1 MPDYYLRKRFSN
13 SKISIILRTLPF
25 FKKNC
30 YMTHMNTKRC
40 YFYESPKITVV
51 EIRIKSRVL
60 ILSDPIDWGNGGNP
74 FAALARRSPGTKRG

>member
-13 SKISIILRTLPF
+13 SKISIILRTLQF

-30 YMTHMNTKRC
+30 SSINYFCWTIIIMTHMNTKRR

-51 EIRIKSRVL
+51 EIRIKSRFL
-60 ILSDPIDWGNGGNP
+60 ILSDPSGN
-74 FAALARRSPGTKRG
+74 RPGPKRG

>member
-30 YMTHMNTKRC
+30 YMTHMNTKRR

-51 EIRIKSRVL
+51 EIRIKSRIL
-60 ILSDPIDWGNGGNP
+60 ILSDPSGN
-74 FAALARRSPGTKRG
+74 RPGPIKATIRFGQPRPWA